1 MTGPPATRGL
11 GVAVFWIDRSALGAA
26 LTAKEALL
34 FVRAGSAVVEDAVAV
49 LVTVP
54 VKLGGIVATI

>member
-1 MTGPPATRGL
+1 M
-11 GVAVFWIDRSALGAA
+11 AVFWIDRSALGAA